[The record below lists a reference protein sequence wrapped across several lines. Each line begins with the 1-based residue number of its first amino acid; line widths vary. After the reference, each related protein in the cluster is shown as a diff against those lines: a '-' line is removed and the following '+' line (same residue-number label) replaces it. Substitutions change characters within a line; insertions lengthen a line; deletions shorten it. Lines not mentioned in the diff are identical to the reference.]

1 MVRKREYPQLDDPE
15 KANVLREAGFVY
27 HAGLEL
33 FASQAL
39 RKLAFRDAVESTET
53 GAVRT
58 FVSTMV
64 DEGVDLLARRHAEFS
79 RRQLDHILR
88 AIGWVKGDVEY
99 VKGPKRRLR
108 VQS

>member
-39 RKLAFRDAVESTET
+39 RKLAFRDAVESTAT

-88 AIGWVKGDVEY
+88 AIGWIKGDVEY
-99 VKGPKRRLR
+99 VRGPKRRFR